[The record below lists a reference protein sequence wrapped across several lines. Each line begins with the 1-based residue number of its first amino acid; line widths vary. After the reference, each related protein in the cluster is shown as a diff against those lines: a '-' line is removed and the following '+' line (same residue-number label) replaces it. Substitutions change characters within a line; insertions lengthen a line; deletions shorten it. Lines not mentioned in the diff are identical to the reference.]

1 MNNNRQ
7 TEILLL
13 DFYGT
18 LLTERQSEILESYL
32 NEDLSMQEIADDLE
46 ISKSAVNDTVHRSLE
61 TLKKYEEKLGLI
73 ADYEARQAILN
84 KYSSS
89 ENVEIQALIAEL
101 QSIE

>member
-13 DFYGT
+13 DFYGA

-32 NEDLSMQEIADDLE
+32 NEDLSMQEIADDLD

-61 TLKKYEEKLGLI
+61 ALKKYEDKLGLI
-73 ADYEARQAILN
+73 DAYEARQAILN
-84 KYSSS
+84 KYAKN
-89 ENVEIQALIAEL
+89 ENADIQALIAEL
-101 QSIE
+101 QAIE